1 MAIDKMALLLKSQ
14 ELRQHFGEDINSPTD
29 IFALVTTIEK
39 LTLVR
44 YPMSDNLSGM
54 CIKADGSRVIAINSK
69 MSLGRQRF
77 SLAHELYH
85 LYYDENMTAICSAT
99 MNTGSE
105 TERSADMFTAFFL
118 MPPSSL
124 KSKVASM
131 RKDEDPHIN
140 LEDVIQLEQ
149 YYGVSHQAMLNQ
161 LIDIGV
167 ITKIQAAAMK
177 TGVTRA
183 AAAHGFST
191 DLYRE
196 LPADKQYQT
205 NGYLI
210 EQASIALA
218 QDLISEGKYE
228 EILLQAFRPDLVF
241 GDEDEGGE
249 AID

>member
-1 MAIDKMALLLKSQ
+1 
-14 ELRQHFGEDINSPTD
+14 
-29 IFALVTTIEK
+29 
-39 LTLVR
+39 
-44 YPMSDNLSGM
+44 
-54 CIKADGSRVIAINSK
+54 
-69 MSLGRQRF
+69 
-77 SLAHELYH
+77 
-85 LYYDENMTAICSAT
+85 
-99 MNTGSE
+99 
-105 TERSADMFTAFFL
+105 
-118 MPPSSL
+118 
-124 KSKVASM
+124 
-131 RKDEDPHIN
+131 
-140 LEDVIQLEQ
+140 
-149 YYGVSHQAMLNQ
+149 
-161 LIDIGV
+161 
-167 ITKIQAAAMK
+167 MK

>member
-1 MAIDKMALLLKSQ
+1 MAIDKMAL
-14 ELRQHFGEDINSPTD
+14 
-29 IFALVTTIEK
+29 
-39 LTLVR
+39 
-44 YPMSDNLSGM
+44 PMSDNLSGM

-105 TERSADMFTAFFL
+105 TERSADMFAAFFL